1 MTSPIYPLDTVTDW
15 SPAPDAA
22 AAECATRMLEEGN
35 VVWMPRLAF
44 TLTADEQGFLS
55 PQWATADR
63 KNISFDPVRNALRAA
78 AAEGEDRDRLT
89 AMIGRFARSTHSLLT
104 GLFPAY
110 AGALRFGLT
119 SFRPVEATGRAQ
131 SPRHDDTR
139 LHVDAF
145 PSRPTRGERIL
156 RVFCNINPEGR
167 PRVWQ
172 VGEPFEAMAARFAPR
187 VGAPA
192 PGSAW
197 LLDTLGI
204 TKGRRS
210 RYDHCMLQLHDRAKF
225 DEEYQ
230 RTSPRTQAEFTP
242 GSTWVVFTDRVMH
255 AALAGQFLLEQTFY
269 LPVAAMQE
277 PARAP
282 LRVLEHTLGRAL
294 V

>member
-1 MTSPIYPLDTVTDW
+1 MSSPIAEFDIASWT
-15 SPAPDAA
+15 PAPDAA
-22 AAECATRMLEEGN
+22 TAERATRRLEEGS

-44 TLTADEQGFLS
+44 TLDAEEQRFLS

-78 AAEGEDRDRLT
+78 AAEGEDRERLT
-89 AMIGRFARSTHSLLT
+89 AMIGRFAKGTHSLLT

-110 AGALRFGLT
+110 ARALRYGLT

-156 RVFCNINPEGR
+156 RVFCNINPAGR

-172 VGEPFEAMAARFAPR
+172 VGEPFEAMAARYAPR
-187 VGAPA
+187 ISAPV

-197 LLDTLGI
+197 LMDTLGI

-210 RYDHCMLQLHDRAKF
+210 AYDHWMLQLHDRAKF

-230 RTSPRTQAEFTP
+230 RASPRTQAEFAP

-255 AALAGQFLLEQTFY
+255 AALAGQFLLEQTYY

-282 LRVLEHTLGRAL
+282 LRVLEQTLGRAL